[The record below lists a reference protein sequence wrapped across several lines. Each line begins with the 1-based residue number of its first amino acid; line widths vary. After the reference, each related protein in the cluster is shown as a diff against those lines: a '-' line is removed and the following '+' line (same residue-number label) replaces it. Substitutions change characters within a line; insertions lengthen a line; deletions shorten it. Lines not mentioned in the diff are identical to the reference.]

1 MESKPEIGII
11 TGNFDII
18 HPGYVKMFKEFN
30 NACEYQF
37 VLLHDDPSIERPTKL
52 KPILS
57 IDERIEMI
65 TPYLDTC
72 FFMTYNTEQE
82 LLQLIKSLNPCIRVL
97 GDDYCCKPYTG
108 DDLGIPT
115 HLVNRS
121 HGWSTTK
128 YKELVAN
135 SILHT
140 QSQ

>member
-82 LLQLIKSLNPCIRVL
+82 LLQLIKSLNPDLRIL
-97 GDDYCCKPYTG
+97 GQDYCCKPYTG

-115 HLVNRS
+115 YLVDRS